1 MQTPRIW
8 LSVFAASGL
17 ALVACS
23 SRGNAG
29 TPTTSSATGGQGA
42 FGAGVAGS
50 TSTTC
55 ATSGGPDSAGSTSS
69 ANGGAGGNTIGASG
83 GNAGNAATS
92 SGGTGG
98 DSSAAHAGAGGA
110 AAGGTTAASPSA
122 GCGKAATDTPSQFV
136 KHSLMSSGVSR
147 DFFTYLPAN
156 YDPKKPYPTIFAFE
170 PCGGSGNPSTNVP
183 IQNESKDKAII
194 ISPQSKGNCYE
205 NQIRNSPDVTLFD
218 DTLKYAEANYCVDQA
233 RIFAMGYSAGS
244 WMSIILGCNR
254 ADVIRAHAQVSG
266 GLPIFIRPGVDCRGN
281 MPALLIHDATD
292 PTNTINGGLAARDR
306 LLREDRCDTTTV
318 PWDPAPCVAYQNCK
332 PGFPVVWC
340 ETTGKGHDRQDNLAP
355 AAMWK
360 FFSQF

>member
-1 MQTPRIW
+1 MQAQRVW
-8 LSVFAASGL
+8 LSVFAASAL

-23 SRGNAG
+23 KSGSAG
-29 TPTTSSATGGQGA
+29 TPASSSSTGGQAGSGS
-42 FGAGVAGS
+42 GAGGS
-50 TSTTC
+50 PSATC
-55 ATSGGPDSAGSTSS
+55 ATSGSPGTAGSTP
-69 ANGGAGGNTIGASG
+69 ASG
-83 GNAGNAATS
+83 GSGGSDTTSTSGGTAGNTGAV

-98 DSSAAHAGAGGA
+98 NSGVASAGAGG
-110 AAGGTTAASPSA
+110 TTPAVPSV
-122 GCGKAATDTPSQFV
+122 GCGKSATDTLSQYV

-147 DFFTYLPAN
+147 DFYTYLPAN

-183 IQNESKDKAII
+183 IQNESKDKALI

-233 RIFAMGYSAGS
+233 RVFAMGYSAGS

-266 GLPIFIRPGVDCRGN
+266 GLPMFIRPGVDCRGN

-292 PTNTINGGLAARDR
+292 PTNTINGGIAARDR
-306 LLREDRCDTTTV
+306 LLRVDRCDTTTV
-318 PWDPAPCVAYQNCK
+318 PWGPAPCVEYQSCK